1 MPARR
6 LARTLSRL
14 PRPVR
19 FACVGGLGFA
29 VDTAVLYLA
38 LYALGLGFYGARAL
52 SFLLA
57 ATVTWAGNRSFTF
70 PESRSPQ
77 RAAEW
82 VRFLAVN
89 APGGLLNYG
98 TYSLLVLLSET
109 AREVPVLAVAAGS
122 LVGLTFNFLGSARW
136 VFTAGGPARTP

>member
-6 LARTLSRL
+6 TATALARL

-52 SFLLA
+52 SFLIA
-57 ATVTWAGNRSFTF
+57 ATVTWAGNRRFTF
-70 PESRSPQ
+70 PEYRSP
-77 RAAEW
+77 RKAAEW
-82 VRFLAVN
+82 ARFVAVN

-98 TYSLLVLLSET
+98 TYSLLVLLSQT

-122 LVGLTFNFLGSARW
+122 LAGLAFNFLGSARW
-136 VFTAGGPARTP
+136 VFTRGRARWR